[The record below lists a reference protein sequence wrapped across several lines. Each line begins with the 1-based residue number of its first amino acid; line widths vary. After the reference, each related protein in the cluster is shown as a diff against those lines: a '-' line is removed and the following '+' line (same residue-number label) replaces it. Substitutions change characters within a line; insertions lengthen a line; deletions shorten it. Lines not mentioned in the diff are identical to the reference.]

1 MLGSER
7 GVVEEWL
14 SEFKVKALF
23 CSVMTHADKNVP
35 LEVIMDEF
43 LFFPESTPTV
53 GVTTMKDLFFLV
65 FF

>member
-1 MLGSER
+1 M
-7 GVVEEWL
+7 
-14 SEFKVKALF
+14 ALRIQGKGAVLR

-53 GVTTMKDLFFLV
+53 GVTTMKDLFVLFFL
-65 FF
+65 FSE